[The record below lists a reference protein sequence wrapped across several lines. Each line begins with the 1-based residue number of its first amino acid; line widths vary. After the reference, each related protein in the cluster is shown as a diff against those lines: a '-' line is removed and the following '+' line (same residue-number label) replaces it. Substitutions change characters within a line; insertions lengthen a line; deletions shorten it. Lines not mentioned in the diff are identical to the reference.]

1 MIGRRVFVAGSVA
14 AAALPALAAKHSP
27 PAPKVGAIRW
37 PGPGHDLHGFM
48 AIPAKAHGRQ
58 PAVLIVPDTSGADQ
72 FALAMTD
79 ALALA
84 GFVACIPKALASID
98 DALATVRWLGT
109 NRYSTGKIA
118 AIGLGRGGEMVRQ
131 IDGMAESGLAAA
143 ILFGAPPLTQPEPRT
158 LALGSV
164 AQLAA
169 AGGDVYDRAWQRVIE
184 FLKEHLT

>member
-1 MIGRRVFVAGSVA
+1 MFGRRAFVAGSVA
-14 AAALPALAAKHSP
+14 ATALPAFAAKPLP
-27 PAPKVGAIRW
+27 PPKVGAIRW

-58 PAVLIVPDTSGADQ
+58 PAVLVLSDTGGGDQ

-79 ALALA
+79 ALAQA

-109 NRYSTGKIA
+109 NRYSTGKVA
-118 AIGLGRGGEMVRQ
+118 AIGLGSGGEMVRQ
-131 IDGMAESGLAAA
+131 ISGAASNGLAAA
-143 ILFGAPPLTQPEPRT
+143 VLFGAAPLVQSEPPT
-158 LALGSV
+158 LALDSA

-169 AGGDVYDRAWQRVIE
+169 AGGDVYDRAWQHVIE

>member
-1 MIGRRVFVAGSVA
+1 MIGRRAFVAGSVA
-14 AAALPALAAKHSP
+14 AIALPALAAKHSP
-27 PAPKVGAIRW
+27 PPPKVAAIRW

-58 PAVLIVPDTSGADQ
+58 PAVLVVPDASGADQ

-84 GFVACIPKALASID
+84 GFVTCIPKTLPSID
-98 DALATVRWLGT
+98 DAVATVRWLGT
-109 NRYSTGKIA
+109 NRYSTGKVA
-118 AIGLGRGGEMVRQ
+118 AIGLGSGGELVRQ
-131 IDGMAESGLAAA
+131 IGGAAQSGLAAA
-143 ILFGAPPLTQPEPRT
+143 ILFGAPLLAQSELPTLT
-158 LALGSV
+158 LDSA

-169 AGGDVYDRAWQRVIE
+169 AGGDVYDRAWQRVID